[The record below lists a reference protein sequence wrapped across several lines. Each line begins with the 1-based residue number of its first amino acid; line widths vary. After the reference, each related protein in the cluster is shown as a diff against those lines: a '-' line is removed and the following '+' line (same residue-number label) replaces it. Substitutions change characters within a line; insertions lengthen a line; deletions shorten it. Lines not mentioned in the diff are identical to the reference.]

1 MRTLFLI
8 HNAVFYPFETS
19 KNTTKYVKGSI
30 SGDIFLNHV
39 YTELEI
45 RGEYEG
51 NPNLHEAKDLKDLL
65 HIYNT
70 RR

>member
-8 HNAVFYPFETS
+8 HNAVFYPFSTAN
-19 KNTTKYVKGSI
+19 NTTKYVKGSI
-30 SGDIFLNHV
+30 SGDLSLNDI

-45 RGEYEG
+45 RDNYED
-51 NPNLHEAKDLKDLL
+51 NPNFHEAKDLKNLL

-70 RR
+70 SK